1 VINNGFSVN
10 AGRGIDLRMGKIVAG
25 QMVPYASVAEA
36 NAATPTA
43 FRYKGLVK
51 LIDDGTG
58 MKEYWYLTGVADGNL
73 VLKTIGGIY
82 TAGYGMLLS
91 SGAFSTDTTV
101 IASKSRLSNELNL
114 KQPLEDQ
121 RLSTTN
127 SPIFNRI
134 ITSNTSNTDAVQTS
148 FDSNYYNSHVFYQN
162 GVKFGGMSAIG
173 NNAGLGTRNGTLEI
187 ATVGKKPI
195 TLGVNGS
202 IGVRVDSANTSI
214 PSGGLSVGSNLLVY
228 GNSIANGVGASV
240 ADSSYKNILSN
251 SKGLTLFNYA
261 QNGSCV
267 ADMGTS
273 VFTQNMVQG
282 FQSTMDLSV
291 NDYRLHTSANHYTY
305 YKYGLMDEIAWLG
318 LRDSSKIKANGTSV
332 TYTGTWTTPGVYG
345 GLTRGSS
352 VVASTASMR
361 LKGSTILVS
370 TINQNANTGAF
381 TISVDGS
388 VKYTWA
394 RPATNIVSV
403 NGATFAPYLIPIT
416 GLYDSMHTVV
426 ITVTSITGG
435 DAVYFNW
442 AAGTSGHQSSQFEP
456 SVYVNDGSRMTAAG
470 YIANGGSDALCATYN
485 TIIYDAVDFLASIG
499 VNCAQVRGGSILD
512 PLTDLADGIHPND
525 RGYRLESQAF
535 VNKMNGII
543 YPKDR
548 QRAGGSYTNGSINYN
563 SNSLGFGTSGQV
575 LTSGG
580 TGVVPTWTTVSGGSG
595 GDSSIHKWNLAL
607 TSDRTLNGNR
617 MDLYLGGGGDSTVN
631 LDTFSVNSN
640 HGFSINDGEGGTIRT
655 SGKDMYV
662 TGLGHTQV
670 SGVDSASINSNKI
683 RINAND
689 SLILQSQ
696 NTVDVMSD
704 IVKIKSQGALFLES
718 VSDDINITP
727 PIANSLLINNL
738 PATGD
743 TTNNKP
749 LGINSSGKVYE
760 MNYWPS
766 TGGGGSGTVNSG
778 TQYRLAHYATTGT
791 AVSEA
796 AAITGNRLLISD
808 VNGVP
813 THSAVTSTEAG
824 YLTGITSSVQTQLS
838 NKLNISDTATM
849 LSGANVVHKTGTE
862 NVYGAK
868 TFISTLTTN
877 GVANTGGIT
886 STGGISTNGSV
897 TVGAGATGNT
907 GLFWL
912 STGNGIEFVNPS
924 GQTTQGMSYKLQ
936 HATGGAFTWI
946 IGSGYSPRMRMGN
959 GTGLVIMPA
968 GADILPDVSTA
979 LDVVSTTKG
988 VRLTPMTRTQ
998 ADAIS
1003 GKATGLELYSTTDS
1017 CKLIWNGTK
1026 FMYIGKSGT
1035 YVPTY
1040 TSTANIAST
1049 VVTEV
1054 GYSINGDII
1063 TLTGEVEFGI
1073 TATLTATELRVSL
1086 PSYVTNNFT
1095 ATKFGGGITYNDGSA
1110 NAFTITPVSGT
1121 TLIAFKSASPNLTT
1135 SYKYPFTVAFRI
1147 P

>member
-10 AGRGIDLRMGKIVAG
+10 AGRGIDLRMGKIVSG

-36 NAATPTA
+36 NAATPEA

-58 MKEYWYLTGVADGNL
+58 MKIYWYDGGVADVNLVQYAFGTASNGIVKVDGVYKLGGNL
-73 VLKTIGGIY
+73 TQNTTINGQNNY
-82 TAGYGMLLS
+82 QL
-91 SGAFSTDTTV
+91 F
-101 IASKSRLSNELNL
+101 
-114 KQPLEDQ
+114 
-121 RLSTTN
+121 
-127 SPIFNRI
+127 
-134 ITSNTSNTDAVQTS
+134 
-148 FDSNYYNSHVFYQN
+148 FDSLQFFKVNVDDSIFIRSASNNISLYTPN
-162 GVKFGGMSAIG
+162 G
-173 NNAGLGTRNGTLEI
+173 
-187 ATVGKKPI
+187 
-195 TLGVNGS
+195 GVNLRG
-202 IGVRVDSANTSI
+202 A
-214 PSGGLSVGSNLLVY
+214 LL
-228 GNSIANGVGASV
+228 
-240 ADSSYKNILSN
+240 
-251 SKGLTLFNYA
+251 YA
-261 QNGSCV
+261 QNG
-267 ADMGTS
+267 
-273 VFTQNMVQG
+273 N
-282 FQSTMDLSV
+282 
-291 NDYRLHTSANHYTY
+291 
-305 YKYGLMDEIAWLG
+305 
-318 LRDSSKIKANGTSV
+318 
-332 TYTGTWTTPGVYG
+332 TT
-345 GLTRGSS
+345 
-352 VVASTASMR
+352 
-361 LKGSTILVS
+361 IEVS
-370 TINQNANTGAF
+370 GDINLQ
-381 TISVDGS
+381 
-388 VKYTWA
+388 
-394 RPATNIVSV
+394 ATENV
-403 NGATFAPYLIPIT
+403 LIE
-416 GLYDSMHTVV
+416 G
-426 ITVTSITGG
+426 
-435 DAVYFNW
+435 
-442 AAGTSGHQSSQFEP
+442 
-456 SVYVNDGSRMTAAG
+456 
-470 YIANGGSDALCATYN
+470 
-485 TIIYDAVDFLASIG
+485 
-499 VNCAQVRGGSILD
+499 
-512 PLTDLADGIHPND
+512 ADGIFGFTTAYTSISPRIKHIASDSSVFLTPKYVHRYVELGNNYNKTQTFTGD
-525 RGYRLESQAF
+525 TWYEKTGLTKSDNEDYFLVYGLSDPDEGESQAF
-535 VNKMNGII
+535 EVHGQNATYYSRTTIKADNSSSLVSDLGDAIQTQKTQSSDKMEF
-543 YPKDR
+543 Y
-548 QRAGGSYTNGSINYN
+548 SYNGSLKSKLTI
-563 SNSLGFGTSGQV
+563 SKDSIGLG
-575 LTSGG
+575 
-580 TGVVPTWTTVSGGSG
+580 GVVPLKLNGNAGTAGQAIVSQGAALPPIWGTVSGGSS

-670 SGVDSASINSNKI
+670 SGVDSAKINSNKI

-1049 VVTEV
+1049 VVTEI
-1054 GYSINGDII
+1054 GYSINGDMLTI
-1063 TLTGEVEFGI
+1063 TGEVEFGI
-1073 TATLTATELRVSL
+1073 VSTSTPTELRISL
-1086 PSYVTNNFT
+1086 PSYVANNFT
-1095 ATKFGGGITYNDGSA
+1095 ATKFGGGITYNDGST